1 MRYRTSRRAGTP
13 LIIAPLAALA
23 PLGGCASSSGPQAI
37 TVSAESY
44 ESAFDAAVE
53 SARSHGWATALKDR
67 RGGVI
72 ETDTTPAASIFEP
85 WKGDNASRG
94 QAHEHTVGFE
104 RRRARFEFMPAGL
117 DPASAVDGVD
127 DLTDFAQA
135 LELRVLVTVERA
147 SRPGLRSSTWSQ
159 LRSSSAIII
168 PPANSGQPLPGQH
181 WVPLGRDEA
190 FERRL
195 LAEVEQAVV
204 AAAAK

>member
-1 MRYRTSRRAGTP
+1 MRETTSARRSVGSEE
-13 LIIAPLAALA
+13 
-23 PLGGCASSSGPQAI
+23 G
-37 TVSAESY
+37 
-44 ESAFDAAVE
+44 AVE
-53 SARSHGWATALKDR
+53 EVVSVKVSEDRTGEDGTQARVEIRSAMLCRVGRKGSGGEKDPGKPRVIAT
-67 RGGVI
+67 
-72 ETDTTPAASIFEP
+72 
-85 WKGDNASRG
+85 N
-94 QAHEHTVGFE
+94 
-104 RRRARFEFMPAGL
+104 RRARFEFMPAGL